1 MKRLFTLTVSLLFLV
16 YSTKAAV
23 IGYNCTAATAST
35 TAANTTAS
43 AITSGNN
50 NGTTTLI
57 STTSASSGY
66 TGATGT
72 GNAGAAARTGVFDAA
87 LSAYFEVTITP
98 SSGTL
103 NITGLSFG
111 SRSTGTGP
119 QGYSIRSSNDNFA
132 SDVTTGTLLS
142 NSTWAL
148 NSPSVNLSKVGAIT
162 LRIYGVLGTGSPS
175 ANTANWRIDDI
186 NVTVDV
192 VLAVENKSL
201 SATKNAVS
209 NILKWQTTSEK
220 NNALFNIERSS
231 NGETFNKIGEVK
243 GNGTTNVAQT
253 YTFMDASPVKGLNY
267 YRLRQ
272 VDFDGTETLSKTVSV
287 NFDGKGSS
295 KIKVYPTLVQDVV
308 NVENTE
314 GGKAE
319 IAVRDVAGRL
329 ILTQNTDGPTNQA
342 LNLGSLSRGLYLLSV
357 RSNDGIETVKIYKQ

>member
-1 MKRLFTLTVSLLFLV
+1 MKRILTILIIVFTFLNGKAQCDVLTEGFG
-16 YSTKAAV
+16 A
-23 IGYNCTAATAST
+23 GT
-35 TAANTTAS
+35 TAPSGWTFTSIGGTYTSATNFGAAS
-43 AITSGNN
+43 PSIQY
-50 NGTTTLI
+50 NGTADRVQTPAFSGANSFSFWLKGQSTDAI
-57 STTSASSGY
+57 SALLVESSVDG
-66 TGATGT
+66 
-72 GNAGAAARTGVFDAA
+72 
-87 LSAYFEVTITP
+87 
-98 SSGTL
+98 SSFSTVA
-103 NITGLSFG
+103 NIV
-111 SRSTGTGP
+111 P
-119 QGYSIRSSNDNFA
+119 IP
-132 SDVTTGTLLS
+132 TTGTTKLYSIASATTVLRFTYTKSVGNLAFDDVCIRSAVLS
-142 NSTWAL
+142 VDNSKL
-148 NSPSVNLSKVGAIT
+148 SISKSV
-162 LRIYGVLGTGSPS
+162 R
-175 ANTANWRIDDI
+175 
-186 NVTVDV
+186 
-192 VLAVENKSL
+192 ENKL
-201 SATKNAVS
+201 S
-209 NILKWQTTSEK
+209 WQTTSEK

-231 NGETFNKIGEVK
+231 NGDTFNKIGEVK